1 MGSAVCVDLAPV
13 CGHCGCAEERLRAQ
27 YRRSGKRCGASALS
41 VGAGL
46 IELEMMMVARIV
58 LSAVAPRSARNVR
71 IAQDDREPPVDGR
84 QHEAGRNEG
93 TQGKHGEHQHR
104 SSVRCAITQVV
115 SSASHTSQH
124 EVDQGKVFGYGC
136 PFVNNSE
143 HSRRRG

>member
-1 MGSAVCVDLAPV
+1 
-13 CGHCGCAEERLRAQ
+13 
-27 YRRSGKRCGASALS
+27 
-41 VGAGL
+41 L

-84 QHEAGRNEG
+84 QHVAARNQG
-93 TQGKHGEHQHR
+93 AQGKHGEHQHR

-115 SSASHTSQH
+115 GSASHTSQH